1 MFVSLTN
8 SDICTIHVKKSTKL
22 AKTKK
27 KNWKRKTQETP
38 TQETQSK
45 PHLNDCLEIV
55 YLTEIEN
62 FLL

>member
-8 SDICTIHVKKSTKL
+8 SDICTIHVEKSTKL

-27 KNWKRKTQETP
+27 QNWKRKTQETP